1 MIRLIVADDHTLV
14 RAGIC
19 SLLKSKDDIEVIA
32 ETESGHEAV
41 RLCRELKPD
50 AILLDLSMGDIDGLE
65 ATKQII
71 SANPKIKVLILTM
84 YENEEYATRVMDAG
98 ASGFI
103 VKRMSPEELPD
114 AIRKVVEGEI
124 YITPAIMQKMILRK
138 RKDGEKGLLSL
149 LSDRELQVFRM
160 ITQGMTHNQISD
172 KLCLSASTVAT
183 YKWRVMEK
191 LGVQNNAELMR
202 HAIRIGLIDK
212 FD

>member
-19 SLLKSKDDIEVIA
+19 SLLKSKDDIEIIA
-32 ETESGHEAV
+32 EAESGHEAV

-50 AILLDLSMGDIDGLE
+50 VILLDLSMSDIDGLE
-65 ATKQII
+65 ATKQIL
-71 SANPKIKVLILTM
+71 AADPGIKVLILTM
-84 YENEEYATRVMDAG
+84 YESEEYAARVMDAG

-103 VKRMSPEELPD
+103 VKRISPEELPD

-124 YITPAIMQKMILRK
+124 YITHAIMQKMILRK
-138 RKDGEKGLLSL
+138 RKDNEKGLLSS
-149 LSDRELQVFRM
+149 LSDRELQVFHM
-160 ITQGMTHNQISD
+160 IARGKTYNQIS
-172 KLCLSASTVAT
+172 KELCLSASTVAT
-183 YKWRVMEK
+183 YKWRIMEK

-202 HAIRIGLIDK
+202 YAIRIGLIDK